1 MLASSAQRPSRLVVL
16 PCRRW
21 ATRSAIAA
29 HGPSP
34 GRAALAPR
42 RRARPSSLPAGRRPE
57 SPHLRARCS
66 GGADLERA
74 RGGRRG
80 GACAAAR
87 VRPVHARPHVRG
99 PVREVAWLPGRL
111 GRLNSSRT
119 RRLPSELKVQIGT
132 SLVAGAR
139 RHGGAVGHRRELSD
153 PGIRARLAG
162 AALRAS
168 ALTPI
173 ARRYT
178 REPKSRPE
186 MTYVLG
192 RPTMKM
198 KPMLCDE
205 TEAGFPGVSF
215 AAMVKSR
222 FCNASC
228 ATVGNGTSLCV
239 L

>member
-1 MLASSAQRPSRLVVL
+1 MHAAPPLNGRRASSSCLAVAGRLGARSPLTVPAPAAL
-16 PCRRW
+16 PWLR
-21 ATRSAIAA
+21 
-29 HGPSP
+29 G
-34 GRAALAPR
+34 GRAR
-42 RRARPSSLPAGRRPE
+42 TSSLPAGRRPE

-192 RPTMKM
+192 RPTRK
-198 KPMLCDE
+198 
-205 TEAGFPGVSF
+205 
-215 AAMVKSR
+215 
-222 FCNASC
+222 
-228 ATVGNGTSLCV
+228 
-239 L
+239 